1 MSGSQVLVVDDE
13 AETRRLL
20 RDTLEQ
26 EGYKVQTAGSGEEA
40 LRQVETAPP
49 DLLVLDLVLPDMSGL
64 ELCKRLRE
72 WSEVPIIAVSAQTQE
87 RTKVETL
94 DQGADA
100 YLTKPFGL
108 GEFLARVRGVLRRAG
123 GATPSPILEEGDLR
137 LDQVRQQV
145 AFRGR
150 QVRLTPKEYEVLR
163 YLMAHAGQVINHRK
177 LLAALWGESYAENTE
192 TLRVF
197 IAQLRRKIKP
207 DSEGPHYIH
216 TVARVGYCFRSE
228 P

>member
-1 MSGSQVLVVDDE
+1 MGGSQVLVVDDE

-26 EGYKVQTAGSGEEA
+26 EGYRVVTANSGEEA

-64 ELCKRLRE
+64 EFCRMVRE
-72 WSEVPIIAVSAQTQE
+72 WSEVPIIAVSAQTEE

-123 GATPSPILEEGDLR
+123 GAIPSPILEEGDVR

-145 AFRGR
+145 TLRGR
-150 QVRLTPKEYEVLR
+150 EVPLTPREFEVLR

-177 LLAALWGESYAENTE
+177 LLAAVWGESYVQNTE

-197 IAQLRRKIKP
+197 IAQLRRKIEP
-207 DSEGPHYIH
+207 RPERPRYIH
-216 TVARVGYCFRSE
+216 TVARVGYCFQSQ